1 MAQQAYEQPAYGD
14 RSHEPVHEIGRNDA
28 SLMRLFSDLMQETS
42 SLVHNEVTLVR
53 AEVAQKVSRVQSGV
67 VALILG
73 AVFGIPAM
81 GILLEAGVL
90 GLAHVLTLW
99 QSALVVGGAAAIMAL
114 IFLMIGRKRLNA
126 KNLAPTTTATSL
138 GEDRKLVK
146 EHARMEEH
154 RR

>member
-14 RSHEPVHEIGRNDA
+14 RSQESVHEIRRNDA

-53 AEVAQKVSRVQSGV
+53 AEVAQKVSRIQSGAI
-67 VALILG
+67 ALILG

-81 GILLEAGVL
+81 VILLAAGVL

-99 QSALVVGGAAAIMAL
+99 QSALVVGGAAAIVAL
-114 IFLMIGRKRLNA
+114 ILLMIGSKRLNA
-126 KNLAPTTTATSL
+126 KNLVPTTAATSL
-138 GEDRKLVK
+138 SEDRKLVK